1 MMKHFFIL
9 WFVFALLPMVCTA
22 QNRDEEC
29 INLHY
34 PGHHG
39 THYDLPMPAD
49 EPEAYYNDDN
59 QEVIIYGTGY
69 VSYYDVEIAS
79 AATLTVLISTQI
91 NGSYDTIDV
100 SSLPSDHVYVITIY
114 SPTGN
119 TFEGFFE
126 IE

>member
-1 MMKHFFIL
+1 MKKVVIL
-9 WFVFALLPMVCTA
+9 LLLTMGNLCLLA
-22 QNRDEEC
+22 QRDP
-29 INLHY
+29 IIVHNGGAANDHYNL
-34 PGHHG
+34 PI
-39 THYDLPMPAD
+39 PAD
-49 EPEAYYNDDN
+49 QPDFYNDDDSL
-59 QEVIIYGTGY
+59 EVIVEGLGSVTT
-69 VSYYDVEIAS
+69 YDVEIAS

-119 TFEGFFE
+119 TFEGTFL

>member
-1 MMKHFFIL
+1 MATPRPI
-9 WFVFALLPMVCTA
+9 
-22 QNRDEEC
+22 QIRDKGAVPSHQEMP
-29 INLHY
+29 I
-34 PGHHG
+34 
-39 THYDLPMPAD
+39 PAD
-49 EPEAYYNDDN
+49 QPDVYYDDDN
-59 QEVIIYGTGY
+59 QELIIEGLGFVT
-69 VSYYDVEIAS
+69 YYDVEIAS

-119 TFEGFFE
+119 TFEGTFL

>member
-1 MMKHFFIL
+1 MKYFIL
-9 WFVFALLPMVCTA
+9 SLFLLVPVLSFADPDVIILYPSGHQNDHYNLPIPVD
-22 QNRDEEC
+22 QPDV
-29 INLHY
+29 Y
-34 PGHHG
+34 
-39 THYDLPMPAD
+39 YD
-49 EPEAYYNDDN
+49 NDT
-59 QEVIIYGTGY
+59 QEVIVEGLGFVT
-69 VSYYDVEIAS
+69 YYDVEIAS

-119 TFEGFFE
+119 TFEGTFL